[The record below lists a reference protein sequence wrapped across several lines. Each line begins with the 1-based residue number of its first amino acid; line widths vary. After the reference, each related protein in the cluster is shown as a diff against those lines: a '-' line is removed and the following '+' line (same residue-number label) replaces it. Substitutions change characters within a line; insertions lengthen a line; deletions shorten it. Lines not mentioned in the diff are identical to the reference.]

1 MKVIITRTAEA
12 SLEEIYRYKCNYS
25 IAHADDF
32 LNEIYAFIFS
42 TLSEF
47 PHLGRPYNPERGLF
61 RLVYSKGFNVYY
73 TIRAEE
79 VFVLFII
86 DGAISLNQDLADPET
101 KLPIA

>member
-32 LNEIYAFIFS
+32 LNEIYAFIFT
-42 TLSEF
+42 TLSER
-47 PHLGRPYNPERGLF
+47 PHLGRPYNPEREFF
-61 RLVYSKGFNVYY
+61 RLIYSKGFNVYY

-79 VFVLFII
+79 VLLLFIT
-86 DGAISLNQDLADPET
+86 DGAISLNQDLADPEIR
-101 KLPIA
+101 LPIA